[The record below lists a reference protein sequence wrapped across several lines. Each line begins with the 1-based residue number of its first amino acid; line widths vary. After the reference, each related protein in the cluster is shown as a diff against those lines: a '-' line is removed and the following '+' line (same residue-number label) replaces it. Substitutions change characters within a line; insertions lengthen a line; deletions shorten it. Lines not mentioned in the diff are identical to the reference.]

1 MRGSGSVDRG
11 GSGSVN
17 VKSGSVDRGDVNVM
31 ELKMM
36 CWNVAGW
43 SRGDGI
49 GGDGVVESR
58 DIRAKVITFFQPDIV
73 CLVETWLKGDV
84 GVVFD
89 DYEWF
94 GHNRASVSRKAVR
107 GSGGVG
113 LLVKKL
119 ILRDWSVEVVDM
131 RLEDVM
137 WVKLERKE
145 TSQAVF
151 VAVCYFPPAGSSQG
165 IDIE

>member
-58 DIRAKVITFFQPDIV
+58 DIRAKVITFFQPAIV

-145 TSQAVF
+145 TSQAVLI
-151 VAVCYFPPAGSSQG
+151 CCSLLLSSSWL
-165 IDIE
+165 

>member
-1 MRGSGSVDRG
+1 MKG
-11 GSGSVN
+11 G
-17 VKSGSVDRGDVNVM
+17 
-31 ELKMM
+31 E
-36 CWNVAGW
+36 
-43 SRGDGI
+43 
-49 GGDGVVESR
+49 
-58 DIRAKVITFFQPDIV
+58 
-73 CLVETWLKGDV
+73 

-94 GHNRASVSRKAVR
+94 GHNRGSVGRKAVG

-113 LLVKKL
+113 LTLLVKKL

-145 TSQAVF
+145 TSQAIF
-151 VAVCYFPPAGSSQG
+151 VAVCYFPPAGSSRD
-165 IDIE
+165 IDIEERFHVLREQVNQFKMEGQVMVCDDFNARCGGLSDVDGEPSRCCVDLV

>member
-1 MRGSGSVDRG
+1 M
-11 GSGSVN
+11 
-17 VKSGSVDRGDVNVM
+17 
-31 ELKMM
+31 
-36 CWNVAGW
+36 
-43 SRGDGI
+43 
-49 GGDGVVESR
+49 
-58 DIRAKVITFFQPDIV
+58 
-73 CLVETWLKGDV
+73 KGDE

-94 GHNRASVSRKAVR
+94 SHNRASVSRKAVR

-145 TSQAVF
+145 TSQAIF
-151 VAVCYFPPAGSSQG
+151 VAVCYFPPAGSSRY
-165 IDIE
+165 IDIEERFHVLTEQVNQFKMEGQKSGLKEVN